1 MLSLLK
7 IELSIIIVNWNGGEL
22 LGRCVESVVAAPPSV
37 EYEIVVVDNASADQ
51 SVEAMRAGRGAS
63 ELEARGRLRVFLN
76 EDNKG
81 FGQAN
86 NQAFELTDAP
96 LLFLLNPDTEVTPGA
111 LDRLLKTLGEDARH
125 GAVGPRLVNTD
136 GSLQA
141 SVWRNPPTA
150 LSILLSASGGWRLLP
165 KRVRGEFLLGHYW
178 EHDRRRRVEMLGG
191 AAILV
196 RREVIDE
203 VGGFDA
209 RFHMY
214 GEDNEWCLRMVRAGW
229 RLMFEPSAIVLH
241 HGGRSS
247 AKRWDTTEK
256 LRVQLEAAYFFQRHS
271 LPKRRLVANL
281 LAGYLASSFQRAC
294 RRVAGRRLEEVE
306 VSAEVQRRQLKE
318 ALRRG

>member
-1 MLSLLK
+1 MSA
-7 IELSIIIVNWNGGEL
+7 ELSIIIVNWNGGEL
-22 LGRCVESVVAAPPSV
+22 LGRCVESVVSAPPSAEFEV
-37 EYEIVVVDNASADQ
+37 VVVDNASGDG
-51 SVEAMRAGRGAS
+51 SMDAMRAGPGAAS
-63 ELEARGRLRVFLN
+63 LEAAGRLRVFLN
-76 EDNKG
+76 EENKG
-81 FGQAN
+81 FGRAN

-96 LLFLLNPDTEVTPGA
+96 LLFLLNPDTEVTPGSI
-111 LDRLLKTLGEDARH
+111 DRLLETLRADARN

-150 LSILLSASGGWRLLP
+150 LSILLSASGAWRLLP
-165 KRVRGEFLLGHYW
+165 KRVRGEFLLGHHW
-178 EHDRRRRVEMLGG
+178 EHDRRRRVSMLGG
-191 AAILV
+191 AAVLV
-196 RREVIDE
+196 RREVIEE

-229 RLMFEPSAIVLH
+229 HLVFEPEAVVLH

-247 AKRWDTTEK
+247 AQRWDSAEK
-256 LRVQLEAAYFFQRHS
+256 LRVQLEAAYFFQRQS
-271 LPKRRLVANL
+271 LPRRRLVANL
-281 LAGYLASSFQRAC
+281 LAGYLASSFQSAC
-294 RRVAGRRLEEVE
+294 RRVTGRRLEEVE